1 MKQLKTTF
9 FFFSFLFANFG
20 YAQIA
25 IDTYKDGERRI
36 QTESYA
42 YKGIHYFLD
51 TYANELSKDTVYYLK
66 IGISDIADSIVVG
79 NRLLIKIAPQ
89 KEDTYDNDGNLV
101 GYNTI
106 GSDTTLTLN
115 CCQVTK
121 KRYNSIQYASASSFG
136 SSSRAAAGMLSTTY
150 QVEFYK
156 IKKTDIETLTSR
168 GTKVIRLETV
178 NNVSD
183 HKVSGLAKVIKKQYA
198 SILKQFAKPCLK
210 QDIDNF

>member
-89 KEDTYDNDGNLV
+89 KE
-101 GYNTI
+101 
-106 GSDTTLTLN
+106 LTLN

-150 QVEFYK
+150 QVAFYK

>member
-1 MKQLKTTF
+1 MKQLKTTI

-36 QTESYA
+36 QTESYT
-42 YKGIHYFLD
+42 YKGINYILD
-51 TYANELSKDTVYYLK
+51 TYTNEQSKDTVYYLK

-79 NRLLIKIAPQ
+79 NKLLIKIAPQ
-89 KEDTYDNDGNLV
+89 KEDVYDNDGNLV
-101 GYNTI
+101 GCNTI

-121 KRYNSIQYASASSFG
+121 KKYNRVPYASASSFG
-136 SSSRAAAGMLSTTY
+136 SSSCAVAGMLSTTY
-150 QVEFYK
+150 QVAFYN

-168 GTKVIRLETV
+168 GTKAIRLETV

-210 QDIDNF
+210 KDIDNF